1 MVEISRKGLFEV
13 YKILPGNR
21 ELPRVFSLPLHLP
34 ACTDLLDPGVSLSWQ
49 EELANFCIAGVILW
63 MLNMDNE
70 RRLMMKGHMYY
81 SMCCF

>member
-1 MVEISRKGLFEV
+1 MKCIKFYQVSGTSHSIFLAV
-13 YKILPGNR
+13 T
-21 ELPRVFSLPLHLP
+21 
-34 ACTDLLDPGVSLSWQ
+34 CTDLLDPGVSLSWQ

-63 MLNMDNE
+63 MLNVDNE